1 MPQEKCS
8 LESEKL
14 KNQPSNEKTPVS
26 EIEWLAIVFKT
37 PLPAE
42 VCYPV
47 LTFLDPA
54 IMERGLKYLEN

>member
-1 MPQEKCS
+1 MKRPQS
-8 LESEKL
+8 LKL
-14 KNQPSNEKTPVS
+14 SG
-26 EIEWLAIVFKT
+26 WLLFFKT

-54 IMERGLKYLEN
+54 KMERGLKYLENERKFNPVSESNS